1 MNKPDNTSDINPSPA
16 SADLLI
22 ELGCEELPPKSLA
35 NLGQSLFSGFLNQLK
50 KAELAY
56 DEDNS
61 RFFYTPR
68 RLALLVSGVS
78 ERQPDQVT
86 ERKGP
91 AVVAAFDADKQ
102 PTPAANGFAR
112 SVGKRV
118 EELETLKTDAGE
130 WLFCRLEKPEVRR
143 RRECNSCEARFTTYE
158 SPLLNMPMVIKSDGS
173 RDAFD
178 EVRLR
183 SGMMRALEKRPVSAE
198 LIEDAVSRIKKQL
211 LGIEAREISTRKIG
225 DMVMHELQRLDH
237 VAYIRFASVY
247 LSFEDIQAF
256 EEVIQTLAAE
266 PTPEMQRRQ
275 VPLIEEDE

>member
-1 MNKPDNTSDINPSPA
+1 MKCPFCGTPDTRVVDS
-16 SADLLI
+16 
-22 ELGCEELPPKSLA
+22 
-35 NLGQSLFSGFLNQLK
+35 
-50 KAELAY
+50 
-56 DEDNS
+56 
-61 RFFYTPR
+61 
-68 RLALLVSGVS
+68 RLAQEST
-78 ERQPDQVT
+78 Q
-86 ERKGP
+86 
-91 AVVAAFDADKQ
+91 
-102 PTPAANGFAR
+102 
-112 SVGKRV
+112 
-118 EELETLKTDAGE
+118 
-130 WLFCRLEKPEVRR
+130 VRR

-256 EEVIQTLAAE
+256 EDVIETLAAE

-275 VPLIEEDE
+275 VPLIADDE

>member
-1 MNKPDNTSDINPSPA
+1 MKCPFCGTPDTRVVDS
-16 SADLLI
+16 
-22 ELGCEELPPKSLA
+22 
-35 NLGQSLFSGFLNQLK
+35 
-50 KAELAY
+50 
-56 DEDNS
+56 
-61 RFFYTPR
+61 
-68 RLALLVSGVS
+68 RLAQEST
-78 ERQPDQVT
+78 Q
-86 ERKGP
+86 
-91 AVVAAFDADKQ
+91 
-102 PTPAANGFAR
+102 
-112 SVGKRV
+112 
-118 EELETLKTDAGE
+118 
-130 WLFCRLEKPEVRR
+130 VRR

-198 LIEDAVSRIKKQL
+198 LIEDAISRIKKQL

-266 PTPEMQRRQ
+266 PTPELQRRQ
-275 VPLIEEDE
+275 VPLIDEDE